1 MSKIDIRERYGTV
14 PISIL
19 NSPLLS
25 FKAKGVYAYIQ
36 AKPDGWD
43 FSSKRIQNETKESI
57 DSVQASLKE
66 LENNGLLIRE
76 KQPNNRIKYI
86 LTNVIQ
92 EKAIQEKAIQE
103 KAIREN
109 PVQENP
115 VHKNTI
121 VKENYNILEKHKKEK
136 KEREFSPI
144 QTDILTE
151 EIYHTYMENFP
162 PSSEGW
168 KHKRP
173 SYAKEFISSLLKTYD
188 NAFLL
193 SCISSYKKAIDP
205 KWWKSPQYFFST
217 STSKNAK
224 DSFFFLNYAPTEGE
238 NSSHYVPT
246 DEEKKKK
253 LEDAMSFFTS

>member
-25 FKAKGVYAYIQ
+25 FKAKGLFAYIQ

-66 LENNGLLIRE
+66 LEANGLLIRE
-76 KQPNNRIKYI
+76 KQPNNRTRYI

-92 EKAIQEKAIQE
+92 EKAIQENPV
-103 KAIREN
+103 REN

-115 VHKNTI
+115 VYNNTI
-121 VKENYNILEKHKKEK
+121 VKENYNIIEKHKKEK
-136 KEREFSPI
+136 TISPI

-151 EIYHTYMENFP
+151 EIFHAYMENM
-162 PSSEGW
+162 PSD
-168 KHKRP
+168 KKK
-173 SYAKEFISSLLKTYD
+173 YAKKGQTLLYLSSLLKTYD

-193 SCISSYKKAIDP
+193 SCVSLYKKNVES
-205 KWWKSPQYFFST
+205 KWWKAPQYFFANT
-217 STSKNAK
+217 KNTNAK
-224 DSFFFLNYAPTEGE
+224 EYMFFLDYAPTEGDK
-238 NSSHYVPT
+238 SSLYVPT
-246 DEEKKKK
+246 DEEKQKK
-253 LEDAMSFFTS
+253 LEDAMSFFSS